1 MKTLHGESK
10 VNKYT
15 LHFDGSCWPN
25 PAGVAAYGYVLQD
38 TTKGVLRQ
46 EHAVIGQGEGT
57 SNNVAEFEA
66 AFQGLCDY
74 SRLPA
79 KPGDVVEVLGD
90 SDLVVKIMNKVWRPS
105 QDKLYYPYFVKL
117 DRLVRALR
125 GEGVAISFRWV
136 PREENT
142 MCDDLSKAH
151 LK

>member
-1 MKTLHGESK
+1 MKTH
-10 VNKYT
+10 T
-15 LHFDGSCWPN
+15 LYFDGSCWKN
-25 PAGVAAYGYVLQD
+25 PGGTAALGYVLQD

-46 EHAVIGQGEGT
+46 EHAVIGTGPEM

-66 AFQGLCDY
+66 AFQGLSDY

-79 KPGDVVEVLGD
+79 KVGDVVEVVGD
-90 SDLVVKIMNKVWRPS
+90 SDLVVKIMSRVWRPK

-136 PREENT
+136 PREENQL
-142 MCDDLSKAH
+142 CDDLSKAH
-151 LK
+151 NK

>member
-1 MKTLHGESK
+1 MKTH
-10 VNKYT
+10 T
-15 LHFDGSCWPN
+15 LYFDGSCWPN
-25 PAGVAAYGYVLQD
+25 PGGVAAYGYVLQD

-105 QDKLYYPYFVKL
+105 QDKLYYPYYCKL
-117 DRLVRALR
+117 AGLVRELR
-125 GEGVAISFRWV
+125 EKEVVISFRWI

-142 MCDDLSKAH
+142 ECDDLSKAH
-151 LK
+151 QK